1 MSRVESA
8 KDRAA
13 NKEQPAQSGWRAGE
27 ILRFEYMR
35 VVLDL
40 SFRELRRLHHRP
52 QAASQRGV
60 GHVCGCPTLDPW
72 AKSSGATGEPGAA
85 APERDRQCGC
95 RRRLLGQNRRSTQ
108 RAGKPRTGGRAVGLA
123 GAISPTAGSRPEC
136 TVGWESSHLASVWKP
151 GPTGRAGCC
160 AKCAPHHRATRS
172 LLQGVEVR
180 KR

>member
-8 KDRAA
+8 KDTAA
-13 NKEQPAQSGWRAGE
+13 NKEEPAQSDWRAGE

-35 VVLDL
+35 VVLD
-40 SFRELRRLHHRP
+40 SSMRELRRLHHRP
-52 QAASQRGV
+52 QAGSQRGID
-60 GHVCGCPTLDPW
+60 HVCGCPTLDPW
-72 AKSSGATGEPGAA
+72 AKSSDATGEPGTVV
-85 APERDRQCGC
+85 PLRDRQCEC

-108 RAGKPRTGGRAVGLA
+108 RAGKPRTRGRAVGLA
-123 GAISPTAGSRPEC
+123 WAIPPMAGTRPEW
-136 TVGWESSHLASVWKP
+136 TMRWASSDLASTWKP